1 MSLIKNKTMTEMTII
16 TLIFGIIT
24 ILLLYILRC
33 YLRHE
38 KAMINKELKRQYVHC
53 FHADN
58 NEIFFERVFTS
69 DVTYKG
75 VKKEFYSHK
84 QNKTILCDFE
94 IKQTL
99 VLDNVVYY
107 YYFPVL

>member
-1 MSLIKNKTMTEMTII
+1 M
-16 TLIFGIIT
+16 LIFGIIT

>member
-1 MSLIKNKTMTEMTII
+1 MSTIKNRIMKII
-16 TLIFGIIT
+16 MLIFGIIT